1 MRRLAHC
8 AVAVTLF
15 VVLLLAGLTPVTAT
29 AQRRGHYTLL
39 IENDSRYDIY
49 YLYMSRTLEDNWGSD
64 QLGSEVLDSGETFA
78 LGNIPAGEYDLK
90 FVDED
95 DDACV
100 LNDIAIINDTEWHL
114 TTKFLL
120 ECEGFRD

>member
-15 VVLLLAGLTPVTAT
+15 VVLLLASLAPATAT

-49 YLYMSRTLEDNWGSD
+49 YLYMSRTLEDDWGSD
-64 QLGSEVLDSGETFA
+64 QLGNEVLDSGETFA
-78 LGNIPAGEYDLK
+78 LGNIPAGEYDVK
-90 FVDED
+90 FVNED
-95 DDACV
+95 DDECV
-100 LNDIAIINDTEWHL
+100 LNDIAIINDTEWRL
-114 TTKFLL
+114 TTNFLL
-120 ECEGFRD
+120 ECEGYRD

>member
-15 VVLLLAGLTPVTAT
+15 VVLLLAGLAPATAT

-39 IENDSRYDIY
+39 IENASRYDIY
-49 YLYMSRTLEDNWGSD
+49 YLYMSRTSEDDWGSD
-64 QLGSEVLDSGETFA
+64 QLGNEVLDSGETFA
-78 LGNIPAGEYDLK
+78 LGNIPAGEYDVK

-95 DDACV
+95 DDECV
-100 LNDIAIINDTEWHL
+100 LNDIAIINDTEWRL
-114 TTKFLL
+114 TTNFLL
-120 ECEGFRD
+120 ECEGYRD

>member
-15 VVLLLAGLTPVTAT
+15 VVLLLAGLAPATAT

-78 LGNIPAGEYDLK
+78 LGNIAAGEYDVK

-95 DDACV
+95 DDECV
-100 LNDIAIINDTEWHL
+100 LNDIAIINDTEWRL
-114 TTKFLL
+114 TTNFLL
-120 ECEGFRD
+120 ECEGYRD

>member
-1 MRRLAHC
+1 MRRVAHC

-15 VVLLLAGLTPVTAT
+15 VVLLLAGLAPATAT
-29 AQRRGHYTLL
+29 AQHRGHYTLF

-49 YLYMSRTLEDNWGSD
+49 YLYLSRTLEDNWGSD
-64 QLGSEVLDSGETFA
+64 QLGNEVLDSGETFA
-78 LGNIPAGEYDLK
+78 LGNIPAGEYDVK

-100 LNDIAIINDTEWHL
+100 LNDITIINDTEWRL
-114 TTKFLL
+114 TTNFLL
-120 ECEGFRD
+120 ECEGYRD

>member
-15 VVLLLAGLTPVTAT
+15 VVLLLAGLAPATAT
-29 AQRRGHYTLL
+29 AQRRDHYTLF

-64 QLGSEVLDSGETFA
+64 QLGNEVLDSGETFA
-78 LGNIPAGEYDLK
+78 LGNIPAGEYDVK

-100 LNDIAIINDTEWHL
+100 LNDIAIIDDTEWRL

>member
-15 VVLLLAGLTPVTAT
+15 AVLLLAGLAPATAT

-64 QLGSEVLDSGETFA
+64 QLGSEVLDSGESFA
-78 LGNIPAGEYDLK
+78 LGNIPAGEYDVK

-100 LNDIAIINDTEWHL
+100 LNDIAIIHDTEWRL
-114 TTKFLL
+114 TTNFLL
-120 ECEGFRD
+120 ECEGYRD

>member
-15 VVLLLAGLTPVTAT
+15 VVLLLAGLAPATAT
-29 AQRRGHYTLL
+29 AQRRAHYTLL

-64 QLGSEVLDSGETFA
+64 QLGNEVLDSGETFA
-78 LGNIPAGEYDLK
+78 LGNIPAGEYDVK
-90 FVDED
+90 FVNED
-95 DDACV
+95 DDECV
-100 LNDIAIINDTEWHL
+100 LNDIAIINDTEWRL
-114 TTKFLL
+114 TTNFLL
-120 ECEGFRD
+120 ACEGYRD

>member
-8 AVAVTLF
+8 TVAVTLF
-15 VVLLLAGLTPVTAT
+15 VVLLLAGLAPATAT

-49 YLYMSRTLEDNWGSD
+49 YLYMSRTLENNWGSD

-78 LGNIPAGEYDLK
+78 LGGIPAGEYDVK

-95 DDACV
+95 DDVCV
-100 LNDIAIINDTEWHL
+100 LNNIAIVHDTEWRL
-114 TTKFLL
+114 TTNFLL
-120 ECEGFRD
+120 ECEGYRD

>member
-15 VVLLLAGLTPVTAT
+15 VVLLLAGLAPATAT
-29 AQRRGHYTLL
+29 AQRRDHYTLF

-64 QLGSEVLDSGETFA
+64 QLGNEVLDSGETFA
-78 LGNIPAGEYDLK
+78 LGNIPAGEYDVK

-95 DDACV
+95 DDECV
-100 LNDIAIINDTEWHL
+100 LNDIAIIDDTEWRL
-114 TTKFLL
+114 TTNFLL
-120 ECEGFRD
+120 ECEGYRD

>member
-15 VVLLLAGLTPVTAT
+15 VVLLLAGLAPATAT

-78 LGNIPAGEYDLK
+78 LGNIPAGEYDVK

-100 LNDIAIINDTEWHL
+100 LSDIAIIDDTEWRL
-114 TTKFLL
+114 TTNFLL
-120 ECEGFRD
+120 ECEGYRD

>member
-1 MRRLAHC
+1 MRRLALC

-15 VVLLLAGLTPVTAT
+15 VVLLLAGLAPATAT
-29 AQRRGHYTLL
+29 AQRRDHYTLF

-78 LGNIPAGEYDLK
+78 LGNIPAGEYDVK

-95 DDACV
+95 DDECV
-100 LNDIAIINDTEWHL
+100 LNDIAIINDTEWRL
-114 TTKFLL
+114 TTNFLM
-120 ECEGFRD
+120 ECEGYRD

>member
-8 AVAVTLF
+8 AVAATLF
-15 VVLLLAGLTPVTAT
+15 GVLLLAGLASATAT
-29 AQRRGHYTLL
+29 AQRRGHYTLV
-39 IENDSRYDIY
+39 IENESRYDIY

-78 LGNIPAGEYDLK
+78 LGNIPAGEYDVK

-95 DDACV
+95 DDECV
-100 LNDIAIINDTEWHL
+100 LNDIAIINDTEWRL
-114 TTKFLL
+114 TTNFLL
-120 ECEGFRD
+120 ECEGYRD

>member
-1 MRRLAHC
+1 MRRLALC

-15 VVLLLAGLTPVTAT
+15 VVLLLAGLAPATAT

-49 YLYMSRTLEDNWGSD
+49 YLYMSRTLENNWGSD

-78 LGNIPAGEYDLK
+78 LGNIPAGEYDVK

-95 DDACV
+95 DDVCV
-100 LNDIAIINDTEWHL
+100 LNDIAIVHDTEWRL
-114 TTKFLL
+114 TTNFLL
-120 ECEGFRD
+120 ECEGYRD

>member
-15 VVLLLAGLTPVTAT
+15 VVLLLAGLAPATAT

-49 YLYMSRTLEDNWGSD
+49 YLYMSRTLEDDWGPD
-64 QLGSEVLDSGETFA
+64 RLGSEVLGSGETFS
-78 LGNIPAGEYDLK
+78 LGNIPAGEYDVK
-90 FVDED
+90 FADED
-95 DDACV
+95 DDECV
-100 LNDIAIINDTEWHL
+100 LSDIAIVTDTEWSL
-114 TTKFLL
+114 TTDFLL
-120 ECEGFRD
+120 ECEGYRD

>member
-15 VVLLLAGLTPVTAT
+15 VVLLLAGLVPATAT
-29 AQRRGHYTLL
+29 AQRRGRYTLL

-78 LGNIPAGEYDLK
+78 LGNIAAGEYDVK

-95 DDACV
+95 DDECV
-100 LNDIAIINDTEWHL
+100 LNDIAIINDTEWRL
-114 TTKFLL
+114 TTNFLL
-120 ECEGFRD
+120 ECEGYRD

>member
-8 AVAVTLF
+8 TVAVTLF
-15 VVLLLAGLTPVTAT
+15 VVLLLAGLAPATAT

-49 YLYMSRTLEDNWGSD
+49 YLYMSRTLENNWGSD

-78 LGNIPAGEYDLK
+78 LGNIPAGEYDVK

-95 DDACV
+95 DDVCV
-100 LNDIAIINDTEWHL
+100 LNDIAIVHDTEWRL
-114 TTKFLL
+114 TTNFLL
-120 ECEGFRD
+120 ECEGYRD

>member
-15 VVLLLAGLTPVTAT
+15 VVLLLAGLVPATAT

-120 ECEGFRD
+120 GCEGYRD